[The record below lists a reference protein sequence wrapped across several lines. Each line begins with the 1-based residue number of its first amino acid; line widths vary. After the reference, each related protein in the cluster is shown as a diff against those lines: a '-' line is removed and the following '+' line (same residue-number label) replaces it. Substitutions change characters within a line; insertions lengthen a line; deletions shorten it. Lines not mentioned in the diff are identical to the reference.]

1 MRKQVYALIVVAAV
15 ATAAC
20 GHKTATGDKPM
31 DVKDTV
37 FRDQVQAV
45 EKAKGV
51 QDKVNQEK
59 ANMDKALDKATDTS
73 DNKLPVSTD

>member
-1 MRKQVYALIVVAAV
+1 MRKRVQALLTVASIAM
-15 ATAAC
+15 AAC
-20 GHKTATGDKPM
+20 GSRTSTGDKPM

-51 QDKVNQEK
+51 QDTVNQQK
-59 ANMDKALDKATDTS
+59 ANMDKALDKAVDTN

>member
-1 MRKQVYALIVVAAV
+1 MRKHLLAFLIVASV
-15 ATAAC
+15 TEAAC
-20 GHKTATGDKPM
+20 SPKPATGDKPM
-31 DVKDTV
+31 DVRDTV

-51 QDKVNQEK
+51 QDTVNQEK
-59 ANMDKALDKATDTS
+59 ANLDKAIDAN